1 MEDANFKDKQD
12 SGLIALF
19 FSLFEQFKLEN
30 LFYWST
36 FYNKKPHLMIMFENK
51 VSLFDAIQIIIY

>member
-19 FSLFEQFKLEN
+19 CFHYLNSLNQKTYFTGLRLTPSDEN
-30 LFYWST
+30 
-36 FYNKKPHLMIMFENK
+36 
-51 VSLFDAIQIIIY
+51 V

>member
-19 FSLFEQFKLEN
+19 FLFFAQFKLEK
-30 LFYWST
+30 LFYWFT
-36 FYNKKPHLMIMFENK
+36 FSDDNVL
-51 VSLFDAIQIIIY
+51 Q

>member
-19 FSLFEQFKLEN
+19 CFHYLNSLNQKTYFTGLRLIFK
-30 LFYWST
+30 S
-36 FYNKKPHLMIMFENK
+36 K

>member
-36 FYNKKPHLMIMFENK
+36 FIPSNDN
-51 VSLFDAIQIIIY
+51 V

>member
-1 MEDANFKDKQD
+1 MEDANFKDKQH

-19 FSLFEQFKLEN
+19 FSLLEQFKLEN

-36 FYNKKPHLMIMFENK
+36 FHLMIMLENK

>member
-1 MEDANFKDKQD
+1 MEDANFKDKQH

-19 FSLFEQFKLEN
+19 CFHYLNSLNQKTYFTGLRF
-30 LFYWST
+30 
-36 FYNKKPHLMIMFENK
+36 LMIMFENK